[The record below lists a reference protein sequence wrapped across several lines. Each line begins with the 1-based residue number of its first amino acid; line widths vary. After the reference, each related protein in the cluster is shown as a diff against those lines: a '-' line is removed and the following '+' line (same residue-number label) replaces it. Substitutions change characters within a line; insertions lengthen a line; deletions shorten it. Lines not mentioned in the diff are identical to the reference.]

1 MPCHSKFDTEAIAQL
16 FVPHSQRKR
25 ERKEAGKDRK
35 AYNEKVWTKILRLEK
50 VNAKMKNAGFSFHH
64 EITTD
69 GVAVSLLYSKVNY
82 VHTTRKGE
90 RIETWMKV
98 RLWLLKIMVVAPQER
113 EWVWIL
119 EKDEYSPWS
128 VKRARH

>member
-25 ERKEAGKDRK
+25 ERKEAGEDRK

-64 EITTD
+64 RWSSSI
-69 GVAVSLLYSKVNY
+69 SL
-82 VHTTRKGE
+82 
-90 RIETWMKV
+90 
-98 RLWLLKIMVVAPQER
+98 
-113 EWVWIL
+113 IL
-119 EKDEYSPWS
+119 EGELC
-128 VKRARH
+128 ARLQENENV